1 MYDVWYLLPCLV
13 SDGFLNIREIPNITS
28 FQNSLDQ
35 LESPLFLKTMT
46 QQSRPEAQMRET
58 LLEVGTLYFNLDTNP
73 LFENDL
79 YRSDLLLLMYAGW
92 KRSWTVS
99 DSGSNDSFRYCS
111 FP

>member
-46 QQSRPEAQMRET
+46 QQSCYIHLEAQIRET
-58 LLEVGTLYFNLDTNP
+58 LLEGDNF
-73 LFENDL
+73 LFQ
-79 YRSDLLLLMYAGW
+79 S
-92 KRSWTVS
+92 
-99 DSGSNDSFRYCS
+99 
-111 FP
+111 